1 MANWTSP
8 KEGYVPSYQVSGKP
22 YVTQVSAVAAAGGTR
37 VTFPQVTRWI
47 QVTNTTTTAVKL
59 GFSANGVDGSPDDYF
74 ITIPGR
80 SKADQNSTGIL
91 ELRCK
96 SIFLKSTS
104 GTVVI
109 DVAAGLTD
117 ILDLTSKLSGS
128 EGVG

>member
-1 MANWTSP
+1 MANWSSP
-8 KEGYVPSYQVSGKP
+8 KEGYVPSYQISGKP
-22 YVTQVSAVAAAGGTR
+22 YVAQVSAVATAGGTK

-47 QVTNTTTTAVKL
+47 QVTNNTATDVKL
-59 GFSANGVDGSPDDYF
+59 GFSAHGVDGTEDDYF
-74 ITIPGR
+74 ITIPGK

-104 GTVVI
+104 GAITI

-117 ILDLTSKLSGS
+117 ILDLTTKLSGS